1 MAMNAYLYCRAARRV
16 GGGWMLVTR
25 FEIHVSW
32 RIVWREPGA
41 LLKEG
46 VGGGTAPSKAS
57 GQARIRSVQR
67 AASTSKQS
75 SEGVGDCCR
84 VRLAP
89 RSSDRGGARSPQVTL
104 ALATHRRS
112 CSPESSTPDL
122 SSSVEAPHLACL
134 PPNMLPPPSIPPPS
148 CAATPPTAA
157 NPPGLAGPFPSQVSC
172 EDRKYLG

>member
-1 MAMNAYLYCRAARRV
+1 
-16 GGGWMLVTR
+16 MLVTR

-46 VGGGTAPSKAS
+46 VEGGPRRQRPQAKHAYAACSEQRAPASKAL
-57 GQARIRSVQR
+57 R
-67 AASTSKQS
+67 
-75 SEGVGDCCR
+75 GVGDCCR

-89 RSSDRGGARSPQVTL
+89 RSSDRGGARSPQVTM
-104 ALATHRRS
+104 ALATHSRS

-122 SSSVEAPHLACL
+122 SSSVDAPHLACL